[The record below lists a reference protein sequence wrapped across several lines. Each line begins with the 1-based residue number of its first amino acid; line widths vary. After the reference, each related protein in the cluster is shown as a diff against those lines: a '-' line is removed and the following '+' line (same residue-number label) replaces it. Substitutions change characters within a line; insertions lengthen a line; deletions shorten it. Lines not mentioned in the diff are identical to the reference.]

1 MILNIIIFLVAIV
14 ISFGMLAYRAWEIET
29 SRVAY
34 NSSEKNEFGVPFR
47 KIEKNI
53 FFFTKHIVQHIL
65 VFVAKYWFIIS
76 IKTKKKYQE
85 AWPKIHDYLLRKKI
99 TSREK
104 NLFIK
109 RAVIESK
116 MKIRHIKEK
125 IKRENRVN

>member
-14 ISFGMLAYRAWEIET
+14 VSFGMLAYRSWEIET
-29 SRVAY
+29 SRVSY
-34 NSSEKNEFGVPFR
+34 GPSEKNEFGVPFR

-53 FFFTKHIVQHIL
+53 FFFVKHILQHVL
-65 VFVAKYWFIIS
+65 VFVAKYWFIVS
-76 IKTKKKYQE
+76 IKTKKKYE
-85 AWPKIHDYLLRKKI
+85 ETWPKIHDYLLRKKI

-104 NLFIK
+104 NLFIR

-125 IKRENRVN
+125 IKRENHVD